1 MQFVEIFLS
10 QMADQVSASGCLSCS
25 FSPRSE
31 QRRRRAMFLP
41 LIFGAIFVA
50 ILIPTA
56 MSGEGSNKTNLIAV
70 GFVSNAVILGVI
82 LALRMI
88 AARLTGS
95 PPGR

>member
-10 QMADQVSASGCLSCS
+10 QMADPFRIGLLVVLVLTAIRTAAQTGYV
-25 FSPRSE
+25 
-31 QRRRRAMFLP
+31 LP

-56 MSGEGSNKTNLIAV
+56 MSDEGSNKTNLIAV
-70 GFVSNAVILGVI
+70 GLVSNAVILGVI

-95 PPGR
+95 RPGR